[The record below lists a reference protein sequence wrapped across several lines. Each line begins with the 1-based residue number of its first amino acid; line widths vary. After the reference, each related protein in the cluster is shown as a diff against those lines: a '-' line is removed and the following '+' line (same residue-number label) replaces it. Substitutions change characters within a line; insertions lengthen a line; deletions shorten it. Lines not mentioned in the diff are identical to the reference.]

1 MGAAPSEEKISLD
14 FRGERLATVVTRP
27 AGGGTDRIAVLA
39 HGGPGGVKEGPAD
52 LYVELAGHLAR
63 GGIASVR
70 FDFLGAGESSGR
82 YRDMT
87 ITRQVEELDAV
98 LSYVSDA
105 LQPSTLALVGES
117 YGATIVLKAIRR
129 VKCECLVLLWPAIW
143 LLDETFASY
152 VTAEKL
158 ARAEQDGFIFEE
170 EEEVGLPFLREVLAT
185 GDVSDGLRGLSVP
198 TLFVHGDSDQEV
210 PHQQSIRGAELVTG
224 PERVVIVPGGD
235 HCLEA
240 PAERE
245 VVYREAVNWLN
256 EYL

>member
-1 MGAAPSEEKISLD
+1 MYTAPSEEKISLD
-14 FRGERLATVVTRP
+14 VHGERLVVVVTRP
-27 AGGGTDRIAVLA
+27 TSGSTDRLAVLA

-52 LYVELAGHLAR
+52 LYVDLAGHLAG

-98 LSYVSDA
+98 LSYIGDA
-105 LQPSTLALVGES
+105 LRPSELALVGES
-117 YGATIVLKAIRR
+117 YGATVVLKVIRR

-158 ARAEQDGFIFEE
+158 ARAELDGFIVEE
-170 EEEVGLPFLREVLAT
+170 EEEIGLPFLREVLGT
-185 GDVSDGLRGLSVP
+185 GDVSGGLRGLSVP

-224 PERVVIVPGGD
+224 SKRVVIVSGGD

-245 VVYREAVNWLN
+245 VVYREALDWLS